1 MRMVA
6 MVRGRFYGL
15 VALLLAGLVFA
26 GFARTFF
33 LRPWFDVP
41 PITLLLQ
48 LHGFLFSAWF
58 ALYVVQT
65 RLIAANNV
73 RAHMKLGI
81 AGVVLATLLVMVG
94 LYTTVVSASAPRMRP
109 MGMNSPQFVLIP
121 LVAIVTFG
129 ALVAAGAAWRHR
141 PALHKRLMTLA
152 MITVLG
158 PPVARLIIATGQRE
172 SFLAIQTTVAAAF
185 VIWCL
190 IADWLRH
197 RVVHPIY
204 AVGGTLLVLSWPL
217 RAAIAQTVGWEN
229 IGTWMA
235 SL

>member
-1 MRMVA
+1 MAVV
-6 MVRGRFYGL
+6 VRGRFYGL
-15 VALLLAGLVFA
+15 VALVLAALVFT
-26 GFARTFF
+26 GFARSFY
-33 LRPWFDVP
+33 LRAWFDVP
-41 PITLLLQ
+41 PITRLLE
-48 LHGFLFSAWF
+48 LHGLLFSAWF
-58 ALYVVQT
+58 GLYVVQT

-81 AGVVLATLLVMVG
+81 AGVLLAMVVVIVG
-94 LYTTVVSASAPRMRP
+94 LVTTVVSASAPRMRP
-109 MGMNSPQFVLIP
+109 MGMSSPQFVLFP
-121 LVAIVTFG
+121 LVAILAFG
-129 ALVAAGAAWRHR
+129 AMVAVAVAYRHR
-141 PALHKRLMTLA
+141 PAVHKRWMTLA

-158 PPVARLIIATGQRE
+158 PPVARLIALTAQRE

-229 IGTWMA
+229 IGAWMA
-235 SL
+235 RL

>member
-1 MRMVA
+1 MAVV
-6 MVRGRFYGL
+6 VRGRFYGL
-15 VALLLAGLVFA
+15 VALVLAALVFT
-26 GFARTFF
+26 GFARSFY
-33 LRPWFDVP
+33 LRAWFDVP

-58 ALYVVQT
+58 ALFVVQT
-65 RLIAANNV
+65 RLISANHV
-73 RAHMKLGI
+73 RAHMQLGV
-81 AGVVLATLLVMVG
+81 AGVALAALVVIVG
-94 LYTTVVSASAPRMRP
+94 LVTTVVSASAPRMRP
-109 MGMNSPQFVLIP
+109 MGMSSPQFVLIP

-129 ALVAAGAAWRHR
+129 ALVAAGVAYRHR
-141 PALHKRLMTLA
+141 PVVHKRLMTLA

-204 AVGGTLLVLSWPL
+204 SVGGTLLVLSWPL
-217 RAAIAQTVGWEN
+217 RAAIAQTAGWEN
-229 IGTWMA
+229 IGAWMA
-235 SL
+235 RL

>member
-1 MRMVA
+1 MAVV
-6 MVRGRFYGL
+6 VRGRFYGL
-15 VALLLAGLVFA
+15 VALVLAALVFT
-26 GFARTFF
+26 GFARSFY
-33 LRPWFDVP
+33 LRAWFDVP
-41 PITLLLQ
+41 PITRLLE
-48 LHGFLFSAWF
+48 LHGLLFSAWF
-58 ALYVVQT
+58 GLYVVQT

-81 AGVVLATLLVMVG
+81 AGVLLAMVVVIVG
-94 LYTTVVSASAPRMRP
+94 LVTTVVSASAPRMRP
-109 MGMNSPQFVLIP
+109 MGMSSPQFVLFP
-121 LVAIVTFG
+121 LVAIPAFG
-129 ALVAAGAAWRHR
+129 AMVAVAVAYRHR
-141 PALHKRLMTLA
+141 PAVHKRWMTLA

-158 PPVARLIIATGQRE
+158 PPVARLIALTAQRE

-229 IGTWMA
+229 IGAWMA
-235 SL
+235 RL

>member
-1 MRMVA
+1 MAV
-6 MVRGRFYGL
+6 VFRGRFYGL
-15 VALLLAGLVFA
+15 VAIVLAALVLA
-26 GFARTFF
+26 GFARTFYF
-33 LRPWFDVP
+33 RAWFDAP
-41 PITLLLQ
+41 PITLLLH
-48 LHGFLFSAWF
+48 LHGLLFSAWF

-65 RLIAANNV
+65 RLIAANHV

-81 AGVVLATLLVMVG
+81 AGVVLAGLVVAVG
-94 LYTTVVSASAPRMRP
+94 LITTVASAGAPRMRP
-109 MGMNSPQFVLIP
+109 MGMSSPQFVLVP
-121 LVAIVTFG
+121 LVAIITFG
-129 ALVAAGAAWRHR
+129 ALVAAAVVYRHR
-141 PALHKRLMTLA
+141 PTVHKRLMTLA

-158 PPVARLIIATGQRE
+158 PPVARLIAFAGQRE

-190 IADWLRH
+190 IADWVRH

-229 IGTWMA
+229 IGAWMA
-235 SL
+235 RL

>member
-1 MRMVA
+1 MAV
-6 MVRGRFYGL
+6 VFRGRFYGL
-15 VALLLAGLVFA
+15 VAWVLVALVVA
-26 GFARTFF
+26 GFARTFY
-33 LRPWFDVP
+33 LRAWFDVP

-48 LHGFLFSAWF
+48 LHGLLFSAWF

-81 AGVVLATLLVMVG
+81 AGVVLAALVVAVG
-94 LYTTVVSASAPRMRP
+94 LVTTVASASAPRMRP
-109 MGMNSPQFVLIP
+109 MGMSSPQFVLVP
-121 LVAIVTFG
+121 LVAILTFG
-129 ALVAAGAAWRHR
+129 ALVAAAVSYRHR
-141 PALHKRLMTLA
+141 PAVHKRLMTLA

-158 PPVARLIIATGQRE
+158 PPVARLIVLANQRE

-190 IADWLRH
+190 IADWVRH

-204 AVGGTLLVLSWPL
+204 VVGGTLLVLSWPL
-217 RAAIAQTVGWEN
+217 RAAIAQTAGWEN
-229 IGTWMA
+229 IGAWMA
-235 SL
+235 RL

>member
-1 MRMVA
+1 MAVV
-6 MVRGRFYGL
+6 VRGRFYGL
-15 VALLLAGLVFA
+15 VALVLAALVFT
-26 GFARTFF
+26 GFARSFY
-33 LRPWFDVP
+33 LRAWFDVP
-41 PITLLLQ
+41 PITRLLE
-48 LHGFLFSAWF
+48 LHGLLFSAWF
-58 ALYVVQT
+58 GLYVVQT

-81 AGVVLATLLVMVG
+81 AGVLLAVVLVIVG
-94 LYTTVVSASAPRMRP
+94 LVTTVVSASAPRMRP
-109 MGMNSPQFVLIP
+109 MGMSSPQFVLFP
-121 LVAIVTFG
+121 LVAILAFG
-129 ALVAAGAAWRHR
+129 AMVAVAVAYRHR
-141 PALHKRLMTLA
+141 PAVHKRWMTLA

-158 PPVARLIIATGQRE
+158 PPVARLIALTAQRE

-229 IGTWMA
+229 IGAWMA
-235 SL
+235 RL

>member
-1 MRMVA
+1 MAVV
-6 MVRGRFYGL
+6 VRGRFYGI
-15 VALLLAGLVFA
+15 VALVLAVLVFA
-26 GFARTFF
+26 GFARTFY
-33 LRPWFDVP
+33 LRAWFDVP

-65 RLIAANNV
+65 RLIAANHV
-73 RAHMKLGI
+73 RAHRQLGI
-81 AGVVLATLLVMVG
+81 AGVALAALVVIVG
-94 LYTTVVSASAPRMRP
+94 LVSTVVSAGAPRARP
-109 MGMNSPQFVLIP
+109 MGLSSPQFVLIP

-129 ALVAAGAAWRHR
+129 GLVAAALVYRYH
-141 PALHKRLMTLA
+141 PAVHKRLMTLA

-158 PPVARLIIATGQRE
+158 PPVARLIAAAGQRE

-190 IADWLRH
+190 MADWLRY

-204 AVGGTLLVLSWPL
+204 SVGGPLLVLSWPL
-217 RAAIAQTVGWEN
+217 RAAIAQTAGWEG
-229 IGTWMA
+229 IGAWMA
-235 SL
+235 GL